1 MQENTMQE
9 NQNQILEGYS
19 NREKGAYLGAI
30 ASLATADR
38 AASADELEHLE
49 ELADA
54 ADLSQDQTAAVMRA
68 ATELDGK
75 SLTECLDILKKSEL
89 RFSLVADLIAFAEID
104 NNYSPEERAN
114 IDSITSYL
122 GVNKTQFGV
131 LDQFVQRT
139 TQSHKTPEEITRPG
153 FLESL
158 GLKEQFS
165 KAGISLNSSTRG
177 LLGMLGPILLGGLL
191 GRSMRKG
198 SARPRSS
205 TGFPGGFGG
214 LGSIFSALNGRPS
227 APQFGGLLKRLLR

>member
-1 MQENTMQE
+1 MEQDSK
-9 NQNQILEGYS
+9 QILEGYS
-19 NREKGAYLGAI
+19 NSEKGAYLGAI

-38 AASADELEHLE
+38 AATEDELEHLQ
-49 ELADA
+49 ELAEA
-54 ADLSQDQTAAVMRA
+54 ADLSPEQTAAVLRA

-104 NNYSPEERAN
+104 NNYSAEERAN
-114 IDSITSYL
+114 IEKITSYL
-122 GVNKTQFGV
+122 GINKTQYGV

-158 GLKEQFS
+158 GLKDQFS
-165 KAGISLNSSTRG
+165 KAGISLGSSTRG

-191 GRSMRKG
+191 GRSVRG
-198 SARPRSS
+198 RSS
-205 TGFPGGFGG
+205 RPNSSVGFPGGFGG
-214 LGSIFSALNGRPS
+214 LGSIFSALNGRRS
-227 APQFGGLLKRLLR
+227 SPQFGGLLKRLLR

>member
-1 MQENTMQE
+1 MQE
-9 NQNQILEGYS
+9 NQKQILEGYS
-19 NREKGAYLGAI
+19 DREKGAYLGAI

-38 AASADELEHLE
+38 AATTEEMEHLE
-49 ELADA
+49 ELAEA
-54 ADLSQDQTAAVMRA
+54 AGLSPDQTRAVVRA

-104 NNYSPEERAN
+104 NNYSQEERDN
-114 IDSITSYL
+114 VETITNYL
-122 GVNKTQFGV
+122 GINKTQYGV

-158 GLKEQFS
+158 GLKDQFS

-191 GRSMRKG
+191 GRSMRGG
-198 SARPRSS
+198 SRPRTSM
-205 TGFPGGFGG
+205 GFPGGFGG
-214 LGSIFSALNGRPS
+214 LGSIFSALNGRAS
-227 APQFGGLLKRLLR
+227 APQFGGLLKRILR